1 MKILITGAEGQLG
14 YDLIKEFGIRDIEII
29 PTDISDMDITDK
41 EAVDSFIFDKRPDA
55 IIHAAAWTAVDAAE
69 SDPDECKRINIDG
82 TRNVAEVAAKIGAR
96 IMYISTDYVFDGTGI
111 MPWKPD
117 SQITAP
123 LNVYGLTK
131 YQGEL
136 AIQSFC
142 KDYIIVRISWV
153 FGKNGK
159 NFIKTMLDLGLKR
172 NDISVV
178 DDQIGSPTYTKDLS
192 RLLADMIISKE
203 TGIFHATNEGFCSWY
218 ELASEVFSEV
228 KNLGHTEYDLVSVH
242 PVSSSDYPV
251 KANRP
256 LNSRMDNSKLIL
268 CGFKP
273 LPSWQDAVK
282 RFIKEL
288 GY

>member
-69 SDPDECKRINIDG
+69 SDPDGCKRINVDG
-82 TRNVAEVAAKIGAR
+82 TRNVAEAAAKIGAR

-159 NFIKTMLDLGLKR
+159 NFIKTMLDLGRKR

-192 RLLADMIISKE
+192 RLLADMIVSKA

-228 KNLGHTEYDLVSVH
+228 KNLGHAEYDLVSVH

-251 KANRP
+251 KAKRP
-256 LNSRMDNSKLIL
+256 LNSRMDNSKLIP
-268 CGFKP
+268 CGFRP